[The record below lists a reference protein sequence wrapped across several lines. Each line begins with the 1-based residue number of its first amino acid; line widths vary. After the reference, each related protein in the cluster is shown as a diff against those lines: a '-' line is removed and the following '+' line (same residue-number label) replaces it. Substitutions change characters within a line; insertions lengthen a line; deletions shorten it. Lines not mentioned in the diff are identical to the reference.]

1 MHETG
6 IENYYAIRDGKKL
19 YYGYTTGTCAAAAAK
34 AAALMLAT
42 GKPVPYVDILTPKGI
57 ALNLEVLEASLETNH
72 ARCAIRK
79 YSGDDPDVTNG
90 ILVYADVTA
99 EKTPGVTVDGG
110 EGVGRVTKPGLKQA
124 IGEAAINPVPLRMI
138 REEAERVAEDYGI
151 TGLKVIISIPA
162 GVELAKRTFNP
173 RLGIVGGI
181 SVLGT
186 SGIVEPMSEAAL
198 VESIG
203 LELRQKYALGC
214 RRIIIAPGNYGADFI
229 RSLCHVEESELV
241 KCSNFIG
248 QTIDMAVSA
257 GYEELLFVSHIG
269 KFIKLAGGIMNTH
282 SREADSRAELMA
294 ACALRAGADAD
305 TARRL
310 LDCLT
315 TDEMLE
321 VLQDKGLL
329 EQTMH
334 VAGERIDYYLNY
346 RAKGQITIGAA
357 VFSNGIGML
366 CTTGPADK
374 WLAELKAADDQN
386 EEKDKTDIQ
395 EEEQQ

>member
-6 IENYYAIRDGKKL
+6 IEGYYAVRDGKKL

-42 GKPVPYVDILTPKGI
+42 GQIPLYVDLLTPKGI
-57 ALNLEVLEASLETNH
+57 ALSLEVLEPELQPRR

-79 YSGDDPDVTNG
+79 YSGDDPDVTDG
-90 ILVYADVTA
+90 VLVYADVTL
-99 EKTPGVTVDGG
+99 EETPGITVDGG

-124 IGEAAINPVPLRMI
+124 IGEAAINPVPKRMI
-138 REEAERVAEDYGI
+138 AGALERVSEDYGI
-151 TGLKVIISIPA
+151 TAGLKAVISIPA

-229 RSLCHVEESELV
+229 RSLCHVEETELV

-257 GYEELLFVSHIG
+257 GFSELLFVSHIG
-269 KFIKLAGGIMNTH
+269 KFIKLTGGIMNTH
-282 SREADSRAELMA
+282 SREADARAELMA
-294 ACALRAGADAD
+294 ACALRAGSTAE

-321 VLQDKGLL
+321 VLRAAGLL
-329 EQTMH
+329 EKTMA
-334 VAGERIDYYLNY
+334 VAAQRVDYYLNY

-357 VFSNGIGML
+357 VFSNETGML
-366 CTTGPADK
+366 FTTGPAPE
-374 WLAELKAADDQN
+374 WLAELKAN
-386 EEKDKTDIQ
+386 EEKSNENT
-395 EEEQQ
+395 EERT

>member
-6 IENYYAIRDGKKL
+6 IEGYYAIRDGKRL

-42 GKPVPYVDILTPKGI
+42 GQTVPYVDILTPKGI
-57 ALNLEVLEASLETNH
+57 ALNLEVLEPAMDGNH

-79 YSGDDPDVTNG
+79 YSGDDPDVTDG
-90 ILVYADVTA
+90 ILVYADVTV

-124 IGEAAINPVPLRMI
+124 VGEAAINPVPMQMI
-138 REEAERVAEDYGI
+138 RAAAEGVAEDYGLR
-151 TGLKVIISIPA
+151 GLKVVISIPA

-229 RSLCHVEESELV
+229 RSLCHVEETELV

-257 GYEELLFVSHIG
+257 GYGEMLFISHIG
-269 KFIKLAGGIMNTH
+269 KAIKLAGGIMNTH
-282 SREADSRAELMA
+282 SREADARAELMA
-294 ACALRAGADAD
+294 ACALRAGCAAE

-321 VLQDKGLL
+321 VLQAAGLL
-329 EQTMH
+329 EATMRI
-334 VAGERIDYYLNY
+334 AGGRIDYYLNY

-357 VFSNGIGML
+357 VFSNETGML
-366 CTTGPADK
+366 FTTGPAER
-374 WLAELKAADDQN
+374 WLAELKEKEQLSEHTK
-386 EEKDKTDIQ
+386 EERS
-395 EEEQQ
+395 

>member
-6 IENYYAIRDGKKL
+6 IEGYYAIRDGKKL

-42 GKPVPYVDILTPKGI
+42 RQSVPYVDILTPKGI
-57 ALNLEVLEASLETNH
+57 ALNLEVQDAALEEGH
-72 ARCAIRK
+72 ARCAIQK

-90 ILVYADVTA
+90 ILVYADVTLTA
-99 EKTPGVTVDGG
+99 EPGVAVDGG
-110 EGVGRVTKPGLKQA
+110 VGVGRVTKPGLKQA

-138 REEAERVAEDYGI
+138 REGLEFVAEDYGI
-151 TGLKVIISIPA
+151 TGLKAVISIPA

-198 VESIG
+198 VESIA

-214 RRIIIAPGNYGADFI
+214 RRIIISPGNYGADFI
-229 RSLCHVEESELV
+229 RSLVHVEETELV

-248 QTIDMAVSA
+248 QTIDMAVST
-257 GYEELLFVSHIG
+257 GFPELLFVSHIG
-269 KFIKLAGGIMNTH
+269 KFIKLTGGIMNTH

-294 ACALRAGADAD
+294 ACALRAGASAE

-321 VLQDKGLL
+321 VLQKAGLL
-329 EQTMH
+329 EQTMEI
-334 VAGERIDYYLNY
+334 AGQRIDYYLNY

-357 VFSNGIGML
+357 VFSNETGML
-366 CTTGPADK
+366 CTTGPADA
-374 WLAELKAADDQN
+374 WLAELK
-386 EEKDKTDIQ
+386 EKELQTSEHTK
-395 EEEQQ
+395 EEQP

>member
-6 IENYYAIRDGKKL
+6 IEGYYATRDGKKL

-42 GKPVPYVDILTPKGI
+42 GGPVPYVDILTPKGI
-57 ALNLEVLEASLETNH
+57 ALNLEVLEPELSAHH
-72 ARCAIRK
+72 ARCAVRK

-90 ILVYADVTA
+90 ILVYADVTLA
-99 EKTPGVTVDGG
+99 ETPGVAVDGG

-124 IGEAAINPVPLRMI
+124 IGEAAINPVPMQMI
-138 REEAERVAEDYGI
+138 RAAAESVAEDYGI
-151 TGLKVIISIPA
+151 RGLKVVISIPA

-214 RRIIIAPGNYGADFI
+214 RRILIAPGNYGADFL
-229 RSLCHVEESELV
+229 RSLAHVEETELV

-257 GYEELLFVSHIG
+257 GYGEMLFISHIG
-269 KFIKLAGGIMNTH
+269 KAIKLAGGIMNTH

-294 ACALRAGADAD
+294 ACALRAGCSAD

-315 TDEMLE
+315 TDEMLNI
-321 VLQDKGLL
+321 LQAEGLM
-329 EQTMH
+329 EKTMRI
-334 VAGERIDYYLNY
+334 AGERIDYYLNY

-357 VFSNGIGML
+357 VFSNETGML
-366 CTTGPADK
+366 CTTGPADQ
-374 WLAELKAADDQN
+374 WLAELK
-386 EEKDKTDIQ
+386 EKETEKTA
-395 EEEQQ
+395 ENT

>member
-6 IENYYAIRDGKKL
+6 IESYYAIRDGKKL

-42 GKPVPYVDILTPKGI
+42 GRPVPYVDILTPKGI
-57 ALNLEVLEASLETNH
+57 ALNLEVLEPVLEPRH
-72 ARCAIRK
+72 ARCAVRK
-79 YSGDDPDVTNG
+79 YSGDDPDVTDG
-90 ILVYADVTA
+90 ILVYADVTL
-99 EKTPGVTVDGG
+99 EKGPGVTVDGG

-124 IGEAAINPVPLRMI
+124 IGEAAINPVPMQMI
-138 REEAERVAEDYGI
+138 RAAAESVAEDYGI
-151 TGLKVIISIPA
+151 RGLKVVISIPA

-214 RRIIIAPGNYGADFI
+214 RRILIAPGNYGADFL
-229 RSLCHVEESELV
+229 RSLAHVEETELV

-257 GYEELLFVSHIG
+257 GYPELLFVSHIG

-282 SREADSRAELMA
+282 SREADARAELMA
-294 ACALRAGADAD
+294 ACALRAGCAAE

-321 VLQDKGLL
+321 VLQAAGLL
-329 EQTMH
+329 EATMRI
-334 VAGERIDYYLNY
+334 AGERIDYYLNY

-357 VFSNGIGML
+357 VFSNETGML
-366 CTTGPADK
+366 CTTGPAAQ
-374 WLAELKAADDQN
+374 WLAELK
-386 EEKDKTDIQ
+386 EKEQLNLMDTEDKT
-395 EEEQQ
+395 

>member
-42 GKPVPYVDILTPKGI
+42 GQAVPYVDILTPKGI
-57 ALNLEVLEASLETNH
+57 ALNLEVLEAEREQNH
-72 ARCAIRK
+72 ARCAVRK

-124 IGEAAINPVPLRMI
+124 IGEAAIKPVPLRMI

>member
-34 AAALMLAT
+34 AAAQMLAT
-42 GKPVPYVDILTPKGI
+42 GRSIPYVDILTPKGI
-57 ALNLEVLEASLETNH
+57 ALNLEVLEPEIGENH

-90 ILVYADVTA
+90 ILVYADVSLQ
-99 EKTPGVTVDGG
+99 KTPGVAVDGG

-138 REEAERVAEDYGI
+138 REAAESVAEDYGLR
-151 TGLKVIISIPA
+151 GLKVIISIPA

-203 LELRQKYALGC
+203 LELRQKYAMGC
-214 RRIIIAPGNYGADFI
+214 RRIIISPGNYGADFI
-229 RSLCHVEESELV
+229 RSLCHVEETELV

-248 QTIDMAVSA
+248 QTVDMAVSA
-257 GYEELLFVSHIG
+257 GYPEMLFISHIG
-269 KFIKLAGGIMNTH
+269 KAIKLTGGIMNTH

-294 ACALRAGADAD
+294 ACALRAGATAE

-321 VLQDKGLL
+321 VLQQNGLL
-329 EQTMH
+329 EKTMEI
-334 VAGERIDYYLNY
+334 AGERIDYYLNY

-357 VFSNGIGML
+357 VFSNETGML
-366 CTTGPADK
+366 CMTGPAAQ
-374 WLAELKAADDQN
+374 WLAELK
-386 EEKDKTDIQ
+386 EK
-395 EEEQQ
+395 EQQTVL

>member
-6 IENYYAIRDGKKL
+6 IEGYYAIRDGKKL
-19 YYGYTTGTCAAAAAK
+19 YYGYTTGTCAASAAK

-42 GKPVPYVDILTPKGI
+42 GQTVPYVDILTPKGI
-57 ALNLEVLEASLETNH
+57 ALNLEVLEAELSERR

-90 ILVYADVTA
+90 ILVYADVTLTA
-99 EKTPGVTVDGG
+99 TPGVTVDGG

-138 REEAERVAEDYGI
+138 REAVEGVAEDYGI
-151 TGLKVIISIPA
+151 KGMAVVISIPA

-214 RRIIIAPGNYGADFI
+214 RRILIAPGNYGADFI

-257 GYEELLFVSHIG
+257 GFPEVFFVSHIG
-269 KFIKLAGGIMNTH
+269 KFIKLTGGIMNTH
-282 SREADSRAELMA
+282 SREADARAELMA
-294 ACALRAGADAD
+294 ACALRAGA
-305 TARRL
+305 TAETALRL

-315 TDEMLE
+315 TDEMLNILKAE
-321 VLQDKGLL
+321 NLL
-329 EQTMH
+329 EKTMEI
-334 VAGERIDYYLNY
+334 AGQRIDYYLNY
-346 RAKGQITIGAA
+346 RAKGQLTIGAA
-357 VFSNGIGML
+357 VFSNETGML
-366 CTTGPADK
+366 CTTGPAAE
-374 WLAELKAADDQN
+374 WLAELKEKEMQTTEN
-386 EEKDKTDIQ
+386 TREELL
-395 EEEQQ
+395 

>member
-19 YYGYTTGTCAAAAAK
+19 YYGYTTGTCAAAAAR

-42 GKPVPYVDILTPKGI
+42 GQTVPYVDILTPKGI
-57 ALNLEVLEASLETNH
+57 ALNLEVLEPSLSGDS

-79 YSGDDPDVTNG
+79 YSGDDPDVTDG
-90 ILVYADVTA
+90 ILVYADVTLQSA
-99 EKTPGVTVDGG
+99 PGVTVDGG

-124 IGEAAINPVPLRMI
+124 VGEAAINPVPLRMI

-151 TGLKVIISIPA
+151 KGLKVIISIPA

-214 RRIIIAPGNYGADFI
+214 RRILIAPGNYGADFI
-229 RSLCHVEESELV
+229 RSLAHVEETELV

-257 GYEELLFVSHIG
+257 GYEEMLFISHIG
-269 KFIKLAGGIMNTH
+269 KAIKLAGGIMNTH
-282 SREADSRAELMA
+282 SREADARAELMA
-294 ACALRAGADAD
+294 ACALRAGADAQ

-310 LDCLT
+310 LECLT
-315 TDEMLE
+315 TDEMLD
-321 VLQDKGLL
+321 VLQETGLL
-329 EQTMH
+329 ARTMDI
-334 VAGERIDYYLNY
+334 AGERIDYYLNW

-357 VFSNGIGML
+357 VFSNGTGML

-374 WLAELKAADDQN
+374 WLAELKEKEAEHSAANTDK
-386 EEKDKTDIQ
+386 EEPI
-395 EEEQQ
+395 

>member
-6 IENYYAIRDGKKL
+6 IEGYYAIRDGKKL

-42 GKPVPYVDILTPKGI
+42 RQIVPCVDILTPKGI
-57 ALNLEVLEASLETNH
+57 ALNLEVQDASLEEGH
-72 ARCAIRK
+72 ARCAIQK

-90 ILVYADVTA
+90 ILVYADVTLM
-99 EKTPGVTVDGG
+99 KTPGVAVDGG
-110 EGVGRVTKPGLKQA
+110 MGVGRVTKPGLKQA

-138 REEAERVAEDYGI
+138 REGLESVAEDYGI
-151 TGLKVIISIPA
+151 AGLKAVISIPA

-198 VESIG
+198 VESIN

-214 RRIIIAPGNYGADFI
+214 RRIIISPGNYGADFI
-229 RSLCHVEESELV
+229 RSLCHVEETELV

-248 QTIDMAVSA
+248 QTIDMVVSV
-257 GYEELLFVSHIG
+257 GFPELLFVSHIG
-269 KFIKLAGGIMNTH
+269 KFIKLTGGIMNTH
-282 SREADSRAELMA
+282 SREADARAELMA
-294 ACALRAGADAD
+294 ACALRAGCSAE

-321 VLQDKGLL
+321 VLQQNDLL
-329 EQTMH
+329 EKTMQI
-334 VAGERIDYYLNY
+334 AGERIDYYLNW

-366 CTTGPADK
+366 CTTGPADE
-374 WLAELKAADDQN
+374 WLAELKAAEEAN
-386 EEKDKTDIQ
+386 EDS
-395 EEEQQ
+395 

>member
-6 IENYYAIRDGKKL
+6 IEGYYAIRDGKKL

-42 GKPVPYVDILTPKGI
+42 GQAVPCVDILTPKGI
-57 ALNLEVLEASLETNH
+57 ALNLEVLEPALEPDH

-90 ILVYADVTA
+90 ILVFADVTLS
-99 EKTPGVTVDGG
+99 ETPGVSVDGG
-110 EGVGRVTKPGLKQA
+110 VGVGRVTKPGLKQA
-124 IGEAAINPVPLRMI
+124 VGEAAINPVPMRMI
-138 REEAERVAEDYGI
+138 REAAESVAEDYGI
-151 TGLKVIISIPA
+151 RGLKVVLSIPD

-248 QTIDMAVSA
+248 QTIDMAVNA
-257 GYEELLFVSHIG
+257 GYGEMLFISHIG
-269 KFIKLAGGIMNTH
+269 KAIKLAGGIMNTH

-294 ACALRAGADAD
+294 ACALRAGCTAE

-321 VLQDKGLL
+321 VLKAAGLM
-329 EQTMH
+329 ERTMEI
-334 VAGERIDYYLNY
+334 AGERIDYYMNY

-357 VFSNGIGML
+357 IFSNETGML
-366 CTTGPADK
+366 CTTGPAAA
-374 WLAELKAADDQN
+374 WLAELKAN
-386 EEKDKTDIQ
+386 EKQ
-395 EEEQQ
+395 

>member
-6 IENYYAIRDGKKL
+6 IEGYYAIRDGKKL

-34 AAALMLAT
+34 AAAMMLAT
-42 GKPVPYVDILTPKGI
+42 GKPVAYVDILTPKGI
-57 ALNLEVLEASLETNH
+57 ALNLEVQEAALEEGH
-72 ARCAIRK
+72 ARCAVQK

-90 ILVYADVTA
+90 ILVYADVTL
-99 EKTPGVTVDGG
+99 EKAPGVVVDGG
-110 EGVGRVTKPGLKQA
+110 VGVGRVTKPGLKQA

-138 REEAERVAEDYGI
+138 REAAETVAEDYGLR
-151 TGLKVIISIPA
+151 GLKVVISIPA
-162 GVELAKRTFNP
+162 GVELAKKTFNP

-257 GYEELLFVSHIG
+257 GFPEVLFVSHIG
-269 KFIKLAGGIMNTH
+269 KFIKLTGGIMNTH

-294 ACALRAGADAD
+294 ACALRAGATAE

-321 VLQDKGLL
+321 VLQAQGLL
-329 EQTMH
+329 EKTMEI
-334 VAGERIDYYLNY
+334 AGQRIDYYLNY
-346 RAKGQITIGAA
+346 RAKGQLTIGAA
-357 VFSNGIGML
+357 VFSNETGML
-366 CTTGPADK
+366 CTTGPADQ
-374 WLAELKAADDQN
+374 WLAELKEKELQIEN
-386 EEKDKTDIQ
+386 TEEKS
-395 EEEQQ
+395 

>member
-6 IENYYAIRDGKKL
+6 IEGYYAIRDGKKL

-42 GKPVPYVDILTPKGI
+42 GGPVPCVDILTPKGI
-57 ALNLEVLEASLETNH
+57 ALNLEVLEPELSARH
-72 ARCAIRK
+72 ARCAVRK

-90 ILVYADVTA
+90 ILIYADVTPA
-99 EKTPGVTVDGG
+99 ETPGVAVDGG

-124 IGEAAINPVPLRMI
+124 IGEAAINPVPMQMI
-138 REEAERVAEDYGI
+138 RAAAESVAEDYGI
-151 TGLKVIISIPA
+151 RGLKVVISIPA

-214 RRIIIAPGNYGADFI
+214 RRILVAPGNYGADFL
-229 RSLCHVEESELV
+229 RSLAHVEEAELV

-257 GYEELLFVSHIG
+257 GYGEMLFISHIG
-269 KFIKLAGGIMNTH
+269 KAIKLAGGIMNTH

-294 ACALRAGADAD
+294 ACALRAGASAE
-305 TARRL
+305 TARRI

-315 TDEMLE
+315 TDEMLSI
-321 VLQDKGLL
+321 LRADGLL
-329 EQTMH
+329 EKTMRI
-334 VAGERIDYYLNY
+334 AGERIDYYLNY

-357 VFSNGIGML
+357 VFSNETGML
-366 CTTGPADK
+366 CTTGPAEK
-374 WLAELKAADDQN
+374 WLAELK
-386 EEKDKTDIQ
+386 EKET
-395 EEEQQ
+395 EQSAENT

>member
-1 MHETG
+1 M
-6 IENYYAIRDGKKL
+6 
-19 YYGYTTGTCAAAAAK
+19 
-34 AAALMLAT
+34 
-42 GKPVPYVDILTPKGI
+42 
-57 ALNLEVLEASLETNH
+57 
-72 ARCAIRK
+72 
-79 YSGDDPDVTNG
+79 
-90 ILVYADVTA
+90 
-99 EKTPGVTVDGG
+99 
-110 EGVGRVTKPGLKQA
+110 
-124 IGEAAINPVPLRMI
+124 
-138 REEAERVAEDYGI
+138 
-151 TGLKVIISIPA
+151 
-162 GVELAKRTFNP
+162 
-173 RLGIVGGI
+173 
-181 SVLGT
+181 
-186 SGIVEPMSEAAL
+186 
-198 VESIG
+198 
-203 LELRQKYALGC
+203 
-214 RRIIIAPGNYGADFI
+214 
-229 RSLCHVEESELV
+229 EESELV

-321 VLQDKGLL
+321 VLQEKGLL

-395 EEEQQ
+395 EAEQQ

>member
-6 IENYYAIRDGKKL
+6 IEGYYAIRDGKKL

-42 GKPVPYVDILTPKGI
+42 GGPVPYVDILTPKGI
-57 ALNLEVLEASLETNH
+57 ALNLEVLEPELSARH
-72 ARCAIRK
+72 ARCAVRK

-90 ILVYADVTA
+90 ILIYADVTPA
-99 EKTPGVTVDGG
+99 ETPGVAVDGG

-124 IGEAAINPVPLRMI
+124 IGEAAINPVPMQMI
-138 REEAERVAEDYGI
+138 RAAAESVAEDYGI
-151 TGLKVIISIPA
+151 RGLKVVISIPA

-214 RRIIIAPGNYGADFI
+214 RRILVAPGNYGADFL
-229 RSLCHVEESELV
+229 RSLAHVEETELV

-257 GYEELLFVSHIG
+257 GYGEMLFISHIG
-269 KFIKLAGGIMNTH
+269 KAIKLAGGIMNTH

-294 ACALRAGADAD
+294 ACALRAGCSAE

-315 TDEMLE
+315 TDEMLNI
-321 VLQDKGLL
+321 LQADGLL
-329 EQTMH
+329 EKTMRI
-334 VAGERIDYYLNY
+334 AGERIDYYLNY

-357 VFSNGIGML
+357 VFSNETGML
-366 CTTGPADK
+366 CTTGPAEK
-374 WLAELKAADDQN
+374 WLAELK
-386 EEKDKTDIQ
+386 EKET
-395 EEEQQ
+395 EQSAENT

>member
-6 IENYYAIRDGKKL
+6 IEGYYAIRDGKKL

-42 GKPVPYVDILTPKGI
+42 GGPVPCVDILTPKGI
-57 ALNLEVLEASLETNH
+57 ALNLEVLEPELSARH
-72 ARCAIRK
+72 ARCAVRK

-90 ILVYADVTA
+90 ILIYADVTPA
-99 EKTPGVTVDGG
+99 ETPGVAVDGG

-124 IGEAAINPVPLRMI
+124 IGEAAINPVPMQMI
-138 REEAERVAEDYGI
+138 RAAAESVAEDYGI
-151 TGLKVIISIPA
+151 RGLKVVISIPA

-214 RRIIIAPGNYGADFI
+214 RRILVAPGNYGADFL
-229 RSLCHVEESELV
+229 RSLAHVEETELV

-257 GYEELLFVSHIG
+257 GYGEMLFISHIG
-269 KFIKLAGGIMNTH
+269 KAIKLAGGIMNTH

-294 ACALRAGADAD
+294 ACALRAGCSAE
-305 TARRL
+305 TARRI

-315 TDEMLE
+315 TDEMLSI
-321 VLQDKGLL
+321 LRADGLL
-329 EQTMH
+329 EKTMRI
-334 VAGERIDYYLNY
+334 AGERIDYYLNY

-357 VFSNGIGML
+357 VFSNETGML
-366 CTTGPADK
+366 CTTGPAEK
-374 WLAELKAADDQN
+374 WLAELK
-386 EEKDKTDIQ
+386 EK
-395 EEEQQ
+395 EQQQAR

>member
-42 GKPVPYVDILTPKGI
+42 GRAVPCVDILTPKGI
-57 ALNLEVLEASLETNH
+57 ALNLEVLEPEIAEDH

-90 ILVYADVTA
+90 ILVYADVTL
-99 EKTPGVTVDGG
+99 EKTPGVAVDGG

-138 REEAERVAEDYGI
+138 REAAESVAEDYGLR
-151 TGLKVIISIPA
+151 GLKVVISIPA

-203 LELRQKYALGC
+203 LELRQKRALGC
-214 RRIIIAPGNYGADFI
+214 ERALVSPGNYGADFI
-229 RSLCHVEESELV
+229 RGLCGVEESELV
-241 KCSNFIG
+241 KCSNYIG
-248 QTIDMAVSA
+248 QTIDMAVEA
-257 GYEELLFVSHIG
+257 GYPELFFVSHIG
-269 KFIKLAGGIMNTH
+269 KFIKLTGGIMNTH
-282 SREADSRAELMA
+282 SKEADARAELMA
-294 ACALRAGADAD
+294 ACALRAGCSAE
-305 TARRL
+305 TARAI
-310 LDCLT
+310 LDSLT
-315 TDEMLE
+315 TDESLRIIRE
-321 VLQDKGLL
+321 AGLL
-329 EQTMH
+329 EKTMEI
-334 VAGERIDYYLNY
+334 VSQRIDYYLNY
-346 RAKGQITIGAA
+346 RAKGQLTIGAL
-357 VFSNGIGML
+357 VFSNELGVL
-366 CTTGPADK
+366 CLTGPAAD
-374 WLAELKAADDQN
+374 WLRELK
-386 EEKDKTDIQ
+386 ERDKTDKGEIQ
-395 EEEQQ
+395 

>member
-19 YYGYTTGTCAAAAAK
+19 YYGYTTGTCAAAATK

-42 GKPVPYVDILTPKGI
+42 RQAVPYVDILTPKGI
-57 ALNLEVLEASLETNH
+57 ALNLEVLEPEREETR

-79 YSGDDPDVTNG
+79 YSGDDPDVTDG
-90 ILVYADVTA
+90 ILVYAEVTL

-110 EGVGRVTKPGLKQA
+110 VGVGRVTKPGLKQA
-124 IGEAAINPVPLRMI
+124 VGEAAINPVPLRMI
-138 REEAERVAEDYGI
+138 REEAARVAEDYGL
-151 TGLKVIISIPA
+151 TGLKVVISIPA

-214 RRIIIAPGNYGADFI
+214 RRILIAPGNYGADFI
-229 RSLCHVEESELV
+229 RSLAHVEETELV

-248 QTIDMAVSA
+248 QAIDMAVSA
-257 GYEELLFVSHIG
+257 GYTEMLFISHIG
-269 KFIKLAGGIMNTH
+269 KAIKLAGGIMNTH
-282 SREADSRAELMA
+282 SREADARAELMA
-294 ACALRAGADAD
+294 ACALRAGCTAE

-315 TDEMLE
+315 TDEMLD
-321 VLQDKGLL
+321 VLRETGLL
-329 EQTMH
+329 ERTMQ

-346 RAKGQITIGAA
+346 RAKGQITIGAV
-357 VFSNGIGML
+357 VFSNPVGLL
-366 CTTGPADK
+366 CTTGPADR
-374 WLAELKAADDQN
+374 WLEELKAA
-386 EEKDKTDIQ
+386 EEGNQ
-395 EEEQQ
+395 

>member
-19 YYGYTTGTCAAAAAK
+19 YYGYTTGTCAAAATR

-42 GKPVPYVDILTPKGI
+42 GQIVSYVDILTPKGI
-57 ALNLEVLEASLETNH
+57 ALNLEVLEPELSAGH

-79 YSGDDPDVTNG
+79 YSGDDPDVT
-90 ILVYADVTA
+90 LSQ
-99 EKTPGVTVDGG
+99 TPGVTVDGG

-124 IGEAAINPVPLRMI
+124 VGEAAINPVPMRMI
-138 REEAERVAEDYGI
+138 REEAQRVAEDYGI
-151 TGLKVIISIPA
+151 AGFRVVISIPA

-229 RSLCHVEESELV
+229 RSLCHVEETELV

-257 GYEELLFVSHIG
+257 GYPELLFVSHIG
-269 KFIKLAGGIMNTH
+269 KFIKLTGGIMNTH
-282 SREADSRAELMA
+282 SREADARAELMA
-294 ACALRAGADAD
+294 ACALRAGCSAE

-310 LDCLT
+310 LGCLT
-315 TDEMLE
+315 TDEMLD
-321 VLQDKGLL
+321 VLRQAGLL
-329 EQTMH
+329 RETMRI
-334 VAGERIDYYLNY
+334 AGERIDFYLNY

-357 VFSNGIGML
+357 VFSNTTGML
-366 CTTGPADK
+366 CTTGPAEK
-374 WLAELKAADDQN
+374 WLAELAAAETEN
-386 EEKDKTDIQ
+386 N
-395 EEEQQ
+395 

>member
-34 AAALMLAT
+34 AAACMLAT
-42 GKPVPYVDILTPKGI
+42 GQIVPYVDILTPKGI
-57 ALNLEVLEASLETNH
+57 ALNLEVLEPSVDGNH
-72 ARCAIRK
+72 ARCAVRK
-79 YSGDDPDVTNG
+79 YSGDDPDVTDG

-99 EKTPGVTVDGG
+99 GKTPGVTVDGG

-124 IGEAAINPVPLRMI
+124 VGEAAINPVPLRMI
-138 REEAERVAEDYGI
+138 REEVERVAEDYGI
-151 TGLKVIISIPA
+151 AGARVVISIPA

-214 RRIIIAPGNYGADFI
+214 RRIIVSPGNYGADFI
-229 RSLCHVEESELV
+229 RTLVHVEETELV

-257 GYEELLFVSHIG
+257 GYTELLFVSHIG
-269 KFIKLAGGIMNTH
+269 KFIKLTGGIMNTH
-282 SREADSRAELMA
+282 SREADARAELMA

-310 LDCLT
+310 LECIT

-321 VLQDKGLL
+321 VLRAAGLL
-329 EQTMH
+329 EKAMEI
-334 VAGERIDYYLNY
+334 AGQRIDYYLNW

-357 VFSNGIGML
+357 VFSNETGML
-366 CTTGPADK
+366 CTTGPAEK
-374 WLAELKAADDQN
+374 WIEELKAA
-386 EEKDKTDIQ
+386 ERGTDTEI
-395 EEEQQ
+395 

>member
-6 IENYYAIRDGKKL
+6 IEGYYAIRDGKKL

-42 GKPVPYVDILTPKGI
+42 GGPVPYVDILTPKGI
-57 ALNLEVLEASLETNH
+57 ALNLEVLEPELSARH
-72 ARCAIRK
+72 ARCAVRK

-90 ILVYADVTA
+90 ILVYADVTIA
-99 EKTPGVTVDGG
+99 EDPGVTVDGG

-124 IGEAAINPVPLRMI
+124 IGEAAINPVPMQMI
-138 REEAERVAEDYGI
+138 RAAAESVAEDYGI
-151 TGLKVIISIPA
+151 RGLKVVISIPA

-214 RRIIIAPGNYGADFI
+214 RRILVAPGNYGADFL
-229 RSLCHVEESELV
+229 RSLAHVEETELV

-257 GYEELLFVSHIG
+257 GYGEMLFISHIG
-269 KFIKLAGGIMNTH
+269 KAIKLAGGIMNTH

-294 ACALRAGADAD
+294 ACALRAGASAE

-315 TDEMLE
+315 TDEMLSI
-321 VLQDKGLL
+321 LRADGLL
-329 EQTMH
+329 EKTMRI
-334 VAGERIDYYLNY
+334 AGERIDYYLNY

-357 VFSNGIGML
+357 VFSNETGML
-366 CTTGPADK
+366 CTTGPAEK
-374 WLAELKAADDQN
+374 WLAELKEKELQN
-386 EEKDKTDIQ
+386 TENTKEERL
-395 EEEQQ
+395 

>member
-6 IENYYAIRDGKKL
+6 IEGYFAVRDGKKL

-34 AAALMLAT
+34 ASALMLAT
-42 GKPVPYVDILTPKGI
+42 RRTVQYVDILTPKGI
-57 ALNLEVLEASLETNH
+57 ALNLEVLEAEYDGATH
-72 ARCAIRK
+72 ARCAVRK

-90 ILVYADVTA
+90 VLVYADVTL
-99 EKTPGVTVDGG
+99 EPTPGVTVDGG
-110 EGVGRVTKPGLKQA
+110 LGVGRVTKPGLKQA

-138 REEAERVAEDYGI
+138 REGVEAVAEDYGI
-151 TGLKVIISIPA
+151 KGMKVVISIPA
-162 GVELAKRTFNP
+162 GMELAKRTFNP

-229 RSLCHVEESELV
+229 RSLVHVEESELV

-248 QTIDMAVSA
+248 QTIDMAVNI
-257 GYEELLFVSHIG
+257 GFPELFFVSHIG
-269 KFIKLAGGIMNTH
+269 KFIKLTGGIMNTH

-294 ACALRAGADAD
+294 ACALRAGASAE

-321 VLQDKGLL
+321 ILRSANLL
-329 EQTMH
+329 EQTMEI
-334 VAGERIDYYLNY
+334 VGQRIDYYLNY
-346 RAKGQITIGAA
+346 RARGQVTIGAA
-357 VFSNGIGML
+357 VFSNETGML
-366 CTTGPADK
+366 CTTGPAER
-374 WLAELKAADDQN
+374 WLAELKAN
-386 EEKDKTDIQ
+386 EKDHSEHTKEDAT
-395 EEEQQ
+395 

>member
-6 IENYYAIRDGKKL
+6 IEGYYAIRDGKKL

-42 GKPVPYVDILTPKGI
+42 GGPVPYVDILTPKGI
-57 ALNLEVLEASLETNH
+57 ALNLEVLEPELSARH
-72 ARCAIRK
+72 ARCAVRK

-90 ILVYADVTA
+90 ILVYADVTLSEA
-99 EKTPGVTVDGG
+99 PGVAVDGG

-124 IGEAAINPVPLRMI
+124 IGEAAINPVPMQMI
-138 REEAERVAEDYGI
+138 RAAAESVAEDYGI
-151 TGLKVIISIPA
+151 RGLKVVISIPA

-214 RRIIIAPGNYGADFI
+214 RRILVAPGNYGADFL
-229 RSLCHVEESELV
+229 RSLAHVEETELV

-257 GYEELLFVSHIG
+257 GYSEMLFISHIG
-269 KFIKLAGGIMNTH
+269 KAIKLAGGIMNTH

-294 ACALRAGADAD
+294 ACALRAGASAE

-315 TDEMLE
+315 TDEMLNI
-321 VLQDKGLL
+321 LRADGLL
-329 EQTMH
+329 EKTMRI
-334 VAGERIDYYLNY
+334 AGERIDYYLNY

-357 VFSNGIGML
+357 VFSNETGML
-366 CTTGPADK
+366 CTTGPAEK
-374 WLAELKAADDQN
+374 WLAELKEKELQN
-386 EEKDKTDIQ
+386 TENTKEERL
-395 EEEQQ
+395 